1 MSEQRNIK
9 LFKNSTLGVG
19 GSVYFIG
26 IGGIG
31 MSALARYFKS
41 RGAVVTGYDKAIT
54 PLIREL
60 EAEGIDVHFEEDIN
74 MIPKDVDLVVYTPAI
89 PASHREL
96 VYYKENNYTVV
107 KRSDVLQW
115 ITENSYDICV
125 GGTHGKTTVTT
136 MIAHLLRDS
145 DYGCNAFLGGISA
158 NYQTNFWSSDNNV
171 DVIEADEYDR
181 SFLKLSPDVAVIT
194 AMDADHLDIYG
205 SVEELENA
213 FVEFSRKLKE
223 NGCLITKCG
232 LRRSQDLNAPTHYT
246 YAYDNEA
253 ADVYADEIEVVNGT
267 YKYNVISRD
276 WKLNGIELH
285 MGGLH
290 NIENSIA
297 AITVA
302 KYLKVD
308 DDKIKRAIK
317 NFKGVRR
324 RFEYVLGGPNIPFH
338 LGKSEGFAN
347 TIKIKSEAGKG
358 VGGAGHILIDDYAHH
373 PAEIKALL
381 SGVKSL
387 YDDEVTVIFQ
397 PHLFSRTND
406 FADEFANSLDMAD
419 QVIILPV
426 YPAREIP
433 MEGVTSNL
441 ILDKMQLPQRQV
453 LDKNAM
459 LDWVK
464 LYKPKLLVMCGA
476 GDIDALVQPV
486 KEILMQQ

>member
-1 MSEQRNIK
+1 VNK
-9 LFKNSTLGVG
+9 LSAIEKI
-19 GSVYFIG
+19 YFIG

-41 RGAVVTGYDKAIT
+41 RGATVSGYDKTIT
-54 PLIREL
+54 PLTRQL
-60 EAEGIDVHFEEDIN
+60 ETEDIDVHFEEN
-74 MIPKDVDLVVYTPAI
+74 VNAIPKDVDVVVYTPAI
-89 PASHREL
+89 PADHQEL

-136 MIAHLLRDS
+136 MIAHMLRDS
-145 DYGCNAFLGGISA
+145 GYGCNAFLGGISA

-205 SVEELENA
+205 TVAELEQA
-213 FVEFSRKLKE
+213 FIAFSKKIKE
-223 NGCLITKCG
+223 NGCLVSKCG
-232 LRRSQDLNAPTHYT
+232 LRRSKDLTGPTHYT
-246 YAYDNEA
+246 YAYDNQA
-253 ADVYADEIEVVNGT
+253 ADVYASDIKVVNGA
-267 YKYNVISRD
+267 YEYNVISKE
-276 WKLNGIELH
+276 WNLNGVELY

-290 NIENSIA
+290 NIENSLA
-297 AITVA
+297 AITVC
-302 KYLKVD
+302 KYLKID
-308 DDKIKRAIK
+308 DNKIKKAIK

-324 RFEYVLGGPNIPFH
+324 RFEYVLKN
-338 LGKSEGFAN
+338 SR
-347 TIKIKSEAGKG
+347 
-358 VGGAGHILIDDYAHH
+358 HILIDDYAHH

-387 YDDEVTVIFQ
+387 YDDELTVIFQ
-397 PHLFSRTND
+397 PHLYSRTND
-406 FADEFANSLDMAD
+406 FAPEFANSLDMAD
-419 QVIILPV
+419 QVILLPI
-426 YPAREIP
+426 YPAREVP
-433 MEGVTSNL
+433 MEGVTSQL
-441 ILDKMQLPQRQV
+441 ILDLMQLPQKQI

-476 GDIDALVQPV
+476 GDIDALVEPV
-486 KEILMQQ
+486 KEILVQ